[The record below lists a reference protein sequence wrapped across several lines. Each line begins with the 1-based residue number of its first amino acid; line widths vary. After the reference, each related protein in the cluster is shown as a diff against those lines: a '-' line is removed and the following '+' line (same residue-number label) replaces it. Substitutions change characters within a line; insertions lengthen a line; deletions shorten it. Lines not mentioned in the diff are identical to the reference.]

1 MSEHS
6 RRVAYFGPAGT
17 FTEEALLTQPDLATG
32 ELIAFAS
39 IGEVLVAVESGD
51 CALGFVP
58 LENAIE
64 GTVNA
69 TIDGLVFDVDVRII
83 REVVLDIHLN
93 LMALPGTSLE
103 AIDTVISFPHALAQ
117 CRSFLSASLPTAVSV
132 ASNSTADAAKTLGE
146 QRLERTA
153 AIAPRL
159 AAELYGLEILASGI
173 EDHPDNQTR
182 FVALAKKGVPPRT
195 GHDRTA
201 MVCFQDADRPG
212 SLYAILGQFAAR
224 NVNLTRLESRP
235 TKKSLGDYCFI
246 IEFEGHL
253 SDPLIADCLAE
264 MAATVAR
271 VKFLGSYPVA
281 GLNAAGERASL
292 AEQRSDA
299 RLWVDQLL
307 HEEIED

>member
-1 MSEHS
+1 MSEHP

-159 AAELYGLEILASGI
+159 AAELYGLEILASSI

-281 GLNAAGERASL
+281 GLDAAGERASL

>member
-1 MSEHS
+1 MSEPL

-17 FTEEALLTQPDLATG
+17 FTEEALLTQGDLANG
-32 ELIAFAS
+32 ELVAFAS
-39 IGEVLVAVESGD
+39 ISDVLHAVESGD
-51 CALGFVP
+51 CGLGFVP

-69 TIDGLVFDVDVRII
+69 TIDGLVFDVDLRII

-93 LMALPGTSLE
+93 LMALPGTALSD
-103 AIDTVISFPHALAQ
+103 IDTVISFPHALAQ
-117 CRSFLSASLPTAVSV
+117 CRGFLANSLPSATAI
-132 ASNSTADAAKTLGE
+132 ASNSTADAAKMLGE

-159 AAELYGLEILASGI
+159 AAELYGLHIVQSAI

-182 FVALAKKGVPPRT
+182 FVAVAKQGVPDRS

-201 MVCFQDADRPG
+201 IVCFQDADRPG

-235 TKKSLGDYCFI
+235 TKRSLGDYCFI

-253 SDPLIADCLAE
+253 GDPLIVDCLAE

-281 GLNAAGERASL
+281 GLDAAGERATLTDQRRAARTWVESL
-292 AEQRSDA
+292 
-299 RLWVDQLL
+299 V
-307 HEEIED
+307 HEVIEP